1 MITLDTGRNGLPRLR
16 LATPDGAEA
25 EVYLHGAHLTSWRP
39 AGGEEALFLSDAA
52 VFAPG
57 EPIRGG
63 VPVVF
68 PQFSGEGPLPKHG
81 IARTVEWEW
90 VNREEAESATRAVLR
105 LTDDAASRT
114 LWPHAFLLEL
124 SVAPRGDSL
133 ALRLTVENRGDEPF
147 DFAAAL
153 HTYLRVSDIRR
164 TTVVGLEGTR
174 YRSRPEGVANAVDG
188 AAVLS
193 VSGEIDRLYRDAPRE
208 LAVNDAGARR
218 TFQIVE
224 AGFRDAV
231 VWNPWSELAAS
242 ISDMEDEEYERM
254 LCVEAAQ
261 VEAPV
266 TLAPGAAWRGEQRL
280 RCVRAG
286 S

>member
-1 MITLDTGRNGLPRLR
+1 MITLESGRSGLPCLR
-16 LATPDGAEA
+16 ITTPDGAEA
-25 EVYLHGAHLTSWRP
+25 EVYLHGAHVTSWRP

-90 VNREEAESATRAVLR
+90 VNREGAEVADRAVLR
-105 LTDDAASRT
+105 LTDDAASRA
-114 LWPHAFLLEL
+114 LWPHAFALEL
-124 SVAPRGDSL
+124 SVAPSGDSL

-153 HTYLRVSDIRR
+153 HTYLRVSEIRR

-174 YRSRPEGVANAVDG
+174 YRSRPEGVLNAVDG

-208 LAVNDAGARR
+208 VAVNDAGGRR
-218 TFQIVE
+218 SFQIAE

-231 VWNPWSELAAS
+231 VWNPWAELAAS
-242 ISDMEDEEYERM
+242 LPDLEDGEYERM

-261 VEAPV
+261 VEVPV
-266 TLAPGAAWRGEQRL
+266 TLAPGAAWQGEQRL
-280 RCVRAG
+280 RCVRSG
-286 S
+286 G

>member
-1 MITLDTGRNGLPRLR
+1 MLTLDSDRQGLPRLH

-25 EVYLHGAHLTSWRP
+25 EVYLHGAHVTSWRP

-81 IARTVEWEW
+81 IARTVGWEW
-90 VNREEAESATRAVLR
+90 VNREEAETATRAVLR
-105 LTDDAASRT
+105 LTDDEASRA
-114 LWPHAFLLEL
+114 LWPHAFVLEL
-124 SVAPRGDSL
+124 SVALHGDSL
-133 ALRLTVENRGDEPF
+133 ALRLTVENRGREPF
-147 DFAAAL
+147 AFAAAL
-153 HTYLRVSDIRR
+153 HTYLRVADIRR

-174 YRSRPEGVANAVDG
+174 YRSRPEGMMDVVDG

-208 LAVNDAGARR
+208 VAVNDAGARR

-231 VWNPWSELAAS
+231 VWNPWAELAAS
-242 ISDMEDEEYERM
+242 IPDMEADEYERM

-261 VEAPV
+261 VEVPV
-266 TLAPGAAWRGEQRL
+266 TLAPGAAWQGEQRL

>member
-1 MITLDTGRNGLPRLR
+1 MITLESGKQGLPRLR
-16 LATPDGAEA
+16 LTTPDGASA
-25 EVYLHGAHLTSWRP
+25 EVYLHGAHVTSWRP

-81 IARTVEWEW
+81 IARTVGWEW
-90 VNREEAESATRAVLR
+90 VNREGAESATRAVLR
-105 LTDDAASRT
+105 LTDDEASRA
-114 LWPHAFLLEL
+114 LWPHTFVLEL
-124 SVAPRGDSL
+124 SVALHGDSL
-133 ALRLTVENRGDEPF
+133 ALRLTVENRSREPF

-174 YRSRPEGVANAVDG
+174 YRSKPEGVMNVVDG

-208 LAVNDAGARR
+208 VAVNDAGGRR

-231 VWNPWSELAAS
+231 VWNPWAELAAS
-242 ISDMEDEEYERM
+242 IPDMEDDEYERM
-254 LCVEAAQ
+254 LCLEAAQ

-266 TLAPGAAWRGEQRL
+266 TLAPGAAWQGEQRL